1 MKCKRISTFS
11 ITLALILVLAGCGG
25 ADRLVWPDTSL
36 GNRLPG
42 PPVKTGEITVET
54 SDVLMVDAFDATEKD
69 YQRFV
74 ESCEKKGF
82 TIDSSKE
89 DYAFSAY
96 DEDGYFLEL
105 RYWKDDK
112 KINITVRASVE
123 VNFGEFSWPKSKI
136 ASSVPVPE
144 SNFGTISWESE
155 NGFVI
160 YVGETSKEDYAEYVD
175 QCYDAG
181 FTIDYSKGDDYF
193 RGVNEDGYH
202 LNVNYEGNQTMFVR
216 VDTSEALGK
225 EPPEKT
231 APPSEEPSVPAD
243 TTPEPTE
250 PIDTSPAQTE
260 PPASSATPEEPTSVS
275 YSTNDYETAKNG
287 NSGVFS
293 YVNRGPSYD
302 IYWIID
308 FDEGYVYY
316 FTDGNGDE
324 GCDKVKMESGDL
336 NDVLIITYHD
346 GGDTWSYSLHFH
358 YKNQPS
364 KLIMQGDHSPA
375 LQQRDRR
382 GVRSDKGS
390 PQGLFPFPQK
400 THLLL

>member
-1 MKCKRISTFS
+1 MKCKRI
-11 ITLALILVLAGCGG
+11 LALVLALMIIFALSGCGG
-25 ADRLVWPDTSL
+25 GSRLEWPDTSL

-42 PPVKTGEITVET
+42 PPVKKGEITVET
-54 SDVLMVDAFDATEKD
+54 SDVLMADAFDATEKD

-82 TIDSSKE
+82 IIDSSKE

-96 DEDGYFLEL
+96 DEDGYFIEL

-112 KINITVRASVE
+112 EINITVKASVE
-123 VNFGEFSWPKSKI
+123 ANFSEFSWPKSKI
-136 ASSVPVPE
+136 ASSIPVPE
-144 SNFGTISWESE
+144 SNFGTVSWESE

-160 YVGETSKEDYAEYVD
+160 YVGETSKEDYNEYVD
-175 QCYDAG
+175 RCYDAG

-216 VDTSEALGK
+216 MDTSEALGK
-225 EPPEKT
+225 EPPQKT
-231 APPSEEPSVPAD
+231 APPSEEFSELTG
-243 TTPEPTE
+243 TTPE
-250 PIDTSPAQTE
+250 QTE
-260 PPASSATPEEPTSVS
+260 PVDTPPNHTEPNETQPPVNSTAPEEPNSVS

-293 YVNRGPSYD
+293 YVSRGPSYD

-336 NDVLIITYHD
+336 NDVLIVTYHD
-346 GGDTWSYSLHFH
+346 GGDSWSYGLHFH

-364 KLIMQGDHSPA
+364 KLIMQDNDGFEYEYTTTDLAKA
-375 LQQRDRR
+375 LELRT
-382 GVRSDKGS
+382 G
-390 PQGLFPFPQK
+390 K
-400 THLLL
+400 TIHEY

>member
-1 MKCKRISTFS
+1 M
-11 ITLALILVLAGCGG
+11 A
-25 ADRLVWPDTSL
+25 
-36 GNRLPG
+36 
-42 PPVKTGEITVET
+42 
-54 SDVLMVDAFDATEKD
+54 DAFDATEKD

-74 ESCEKKGF
+74 ESCAEKGF
-82 TIDSSKE
+82 TIDSSEE
-89 DYAFSAY
+89 DYTFSAY

-136 ASSVPVPE
+136 ASSVPVPK
-144 SNFGTISWESE
+144 SNFGTVSWESE

-181 FTIDYSKGDDYF
+181 FTIDYSKGADYF

-216 VDTSEALGK
+216 MDTSEALGK

-231 APPSEEPSVPAD
+231 APSSEEPSVPAD
-243 TTPEPTE
+243 TTSEPTE
-250 PIDTSPAQTE
+250 PIDASPAQTE
-260 PPASSATPEEPTSVS
+260 PSATPEEPTSVS

-287 NSGVFS
+287 SSGVFS

-302 IYWIID
+302 IYWVID

-324 GCDKVKMESGDL
+324 GCDKVQMESGDL

-346 GGDTWSYSLHFH
+346 GGDTWSYGLHFH

-364 KLIMQGDHSPA
+364 KLIMQDNDGFEYEYTTTDLAKA
-375 LQQRDRR
+375 LELRD
-382 GVRSDKGS
+382 S
-390 PQGLFPFPQK
+390 K
-400 THLLL
+400 TIREY